1 MLMTVE
7 EALGVPPLPT
17 PPGFSLGSARYGAY
31 YLYLDPYAY
40 VEIKAYSALNSK
52 LNRCIVV
59 ILQQLS

>member
-7 EALGVPPLPT
+7 EALGVLPLPT

-40 VEIKAYSALNSK
+40 VEIEAYSALNSK
-52 LNRCIVV
+52 A
-59 ILQQLS
+59 